1 MTQERITKSQ
11 FKARALE
18 YFRLVETSGES
29 VVVTDRGQPT
39 VEIRRYRTDKRS
51 PLEVLEGSVV
61 EYKDPFEPV
70 AEDDWEAGA

>member
-1 MTQERITKSQ
+1 MTQKHITKSQ

-39 VEIRRYRTDKRS
+39 VEIRRYRIDKRS
-51 PLEVLEGSVV
+51 PLEVLKGSVV

-70 AEDDWEAGA
+70 AEGDWEAGA